1 MVFLIVIVG
10 LFCDAIEKGE
20 RAQFT
25 DFDRRKSKNGSNID
39 ARADIVA
46 LSGDFFDQRTNQ
58 ICQNCDLEKCDVANC
73 DVTDVIWQTP
83 FWQTPFSKDKPDFAA
98 RPSSRSKS
106 PQSKSADV
114 QTTHLRSRLE
124 YL

>member
-1 MVFLIVIVG
+1 VWADISASITRTSDLARHNFRDQAFVPAPGNIVYNMVFLIVFVG

-20 RAQFT
+20 RAHFA

-58 ICQNCDLEKCDVANC
+58 ICQNCDAEKCDAVNC
-73 DVTDVIWQTP
+73 DVTDVNWQT
-83 FWQTPFSKDKPDFAA
+83 
-98 RPSSRSKS
+98 
-106 PQSKSADV
+106 
-114 QTTHLRSRLE
+114 
-124 YL
+124 

>member
-1 MVFLIVIVG
+1 MEFLIVFVG

-46 LSGDFFDQRTNQ
+46 LSGDFFDQRINQ
-58 ICQNCDLEKCDVANC
+58 FCQNCDIEKCDAANC

-83 FWQTPFSKDKPDFAA
+83 FGKRHFRKINLTSRPD
-98 RPSSRSKS
+98 
-106 PQSKSADV
+106 
-114 QTTHLRSRLE
+114 RLLDQNSHNPRVPMSNQHTYVLGLK